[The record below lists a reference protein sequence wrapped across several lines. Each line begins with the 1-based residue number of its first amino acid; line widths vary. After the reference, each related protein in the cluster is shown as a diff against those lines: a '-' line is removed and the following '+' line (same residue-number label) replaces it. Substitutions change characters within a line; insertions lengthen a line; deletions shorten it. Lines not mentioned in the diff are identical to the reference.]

1 MRYPENEVAAMKER
15 LAERMEQRRL
25 ERDICQVI
33 CVVKHVPFQRS
44 REAVAVQEPGAGERL
59 ERRPIVGFEDLK
71 RVATGSWMVA
81 MTLAVILFLSYGM
94 RMV

>member
-25 ERDICQVI
+25 EADIQKAINLV
-33 CVVKHVPFQRS
+33 HRVPFGATRAA
-44 REAVAVQEPGAGERL
+44 EAVPEPGRGERL
-59 ERRPIVGFEDLK
+59 ERRPLVSFEDLK
-71 RVATGSWMVA
+71 RVADGSWMVA
-81 MTLAVILFLSYGM
+81 MTLAVMLFLCYGL